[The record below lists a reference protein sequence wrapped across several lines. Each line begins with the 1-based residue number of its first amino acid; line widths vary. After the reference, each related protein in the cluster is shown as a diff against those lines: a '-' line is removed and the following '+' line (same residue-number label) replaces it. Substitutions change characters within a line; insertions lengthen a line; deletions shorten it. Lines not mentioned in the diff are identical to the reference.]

1 MDEPW
6 ILVVDDNEQSC
17 TLCKQVLSSC
27 GMQVTAIK
35 NPLLVAAEIQKRFY
49 NIIILDVFK
58 PEMLGLN
65 VLSGIGECGLSTK
78 VILMADDADVEI
90 SVKALRMG
98 AFDFLEKPIAQD
110 LLYYAVKQ
118 ALHVQQTE
126 MEHKKTIEELFQKN
140 RELEIMNK
148 ALSELMSTVESIRQ
162 MTEKKILNQIKL
174 LIASILESFKND
186 KNLEELE
193 YRIANLTNYIETIT
207 SDVSTDSQPR
217 LHLSSREL
225 RLLLMIK
232 DGMTS
237 QEIAGHLNIS
247 LETVKVHR
255 RNIRKKLGITG
266 TKIQLSSHLT
276 SLT

>member
-1 MDEPW
+1 MDEAW

-17 TLCKQVLSSC
+17 TLCKQALSSC
-27 GMQVTAIK
+27 GMQVTVIK

-49 NIIILDVFK
+49 NVIILDVFK

-65 VLSGIGECGLSTK
+65 LLSGIGKRGLSTK
-78 VILMADDADVEI
+78 VILMADDANIEI
-90 SVKALRMG
+90 SIKALRMG
-98 AFDFLEKPIAQD
+98 AFDFLEKPISQD
-110 LLYYAVKQ
+110 LLYYAVKR

-126 MEHKKTIEELFQKN
+126 MEHQKALEELFQKN

-162 MTEKKILNQIKL
+162 ITEKKILNQIKS
-174 LIASILESFKND
+174 LIASILGNFKND

-193 YRIANLTNYIETIT
+193 YRIENFMNYIETMT
-207 SDVSTDSQPR
+207 SNVSTDSQP
-217 LHLSSREL
+217 HLPLSTREL
-225 RLLLMIK
+225 RMLLMIK

-247 LETVKVHR
+247 FETVKTHR